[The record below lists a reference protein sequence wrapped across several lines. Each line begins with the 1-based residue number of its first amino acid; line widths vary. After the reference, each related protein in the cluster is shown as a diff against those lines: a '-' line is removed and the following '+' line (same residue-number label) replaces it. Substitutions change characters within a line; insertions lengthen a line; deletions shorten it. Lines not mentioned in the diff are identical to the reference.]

1 MDRPNKFNRQGVHW
15 SNVTGYCY
23 GQKSANIKSLIEKL
37 KDSIGKTSFG
47 VNIHLVD
54 SVFRELHSKQHDSL
68 WSKARA
74 YYNSLS
80 DTGWFFS

>member
-1 MDRPNKFNRQGVHW
+1 MDRLNKLNRQGVHW
-15 SNVTGYCY
+15 TNVAGYPY

-54 SVFRELHSKQHDSL
+54 SVFKGI
-68 WSKARA
+68 
-74 YYNSLS
+74 
-80 DTGWFFS
+80 TF